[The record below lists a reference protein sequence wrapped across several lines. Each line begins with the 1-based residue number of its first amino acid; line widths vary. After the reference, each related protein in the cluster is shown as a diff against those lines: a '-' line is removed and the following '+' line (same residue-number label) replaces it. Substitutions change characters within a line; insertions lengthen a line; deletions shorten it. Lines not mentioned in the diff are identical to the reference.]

1 MSAIAHLQ
9 NVGQVTFGLGNANGC
24 SGSGAVS

>member
-1 MSAIAHLQ
+1 MSTMAHLQ

-24 SGSGAVS
+24 SASGAGS